1 MLYLFTKQGR
11 MAHRQ
16 AKELY
21 NIVIH
26 QSRNPIF
33 YSDYNV
39 PDTME
44 GRFEM
49 VTLHA
54 GLLVNRLCRPD
65 MGIEGTKLAQ
75 AFFDE
80 MFKAIDLSI
89 REMGVGDLAV
99 PKRIKKMMKNF
110 KGRAFA
116 YDEATKAGKGD
127 VIHVLSRNIYSNDK
141 PSTQIIE
148 KFADYVQACAVS
160 LDKQTLPT
168 FWQGKINFPSI
179 QPHNGFINATQA
191 A

>member
-11 MAHRQ
+11 LTHRQ
-16 AKELY
+16 ARELY
-21 NIVIH
+21 KVVIRS
-26 QSRNPIF
+26 SRNPIF

-49 VTLHA
+49 VALHA

-65 MGIEGTKLAQ
+65 MGVEGQKLAQ

-99 PKRIKKMMKNF
+99 PKRIKKMMTNF

-116 YDEATKAGKGD
+116 YDEATKANQNEI
-127 VIHVLSRNIYSNDK
+127 IHVLSRNIYLTEK
-141 PSTQIIE
+141 PSSYAIK
-148 KFADYVQACAVS
+148 KFADYVSNCVS
-160 LDKQTLPT
+160 SLEKQSLSD
-168 FWQGKINFPSI
+168 FNQGKLLFPSI
-179 QPHNGFINATQA
+179 QPLNGFINATQA